1 MKYDSNKQV
10 FYSPLFSQFSD
21 RVFFVIQGRIKNDG
35 LNWEEK
41 YQHSL
46 SEKFISQLLLK
57 FPQLSRLKLFSPVR
71 PEFVDDSIVKNV
83 SPHDSGNIIPD
94 TDGLYTITKNL
105 PLMAMGADC
114 ASVAFYDSKNNVVSL
129 LHAGWRGIYGDICA
143 TAINNMSKNFGTKA
157 QEIFVAIGPMISAC
171 GLSCYEVDDG
181 VAYLFEKKCPKSI
194 ITKKGRKTYLNL
206 LTALNQTLVNAGV
219 PKTQIDAETFC
230 TKCYGDTLLYSRRH
244 SPRGKKSQIA
254 TIILL

>member
-1 MKYDSNKQV
+1 MKYDTNKQI

-41 YQHSL
+41 YQRSL
-46 SEKFISQLLLK
+46 SEKFINQLLPK
-57 FPQLSRLKLFSPVR
+57 FPQLSKVKLFSPVR
-71 PEFVDDSIVKNV
+71 PEFVDDSVVKNV
-83 SPHDSGNIIPD
+83 SAGDSGNIIPG
-94 TDGLYTITKNL
+94 TDGLYTAIKKL

-114 ASVAFYDSKNNVVSL
+114 ASVAFYDSKNNAVCL

-143 TAINNMSKNFGTKA
+143 TAINNMGKSFGTKA
-157 QEIFVAIGPMISAC
+157 REIFVAIGPMISAC
-171 GLSCYEVDDG
+171 GLPCYEVNNDVG
-181 VAYLFEKKCPKSI
+181 KLFEKKFPKSI
-194 ITKKGRKTYLNL
+194 IAKKGEKTYLNL
-206 LTALNQTLVNAGV
+206 LIALKQTLRETGV
-219 PKTQIDAETFC
+219 PNENIDSETFC

-244 SPRGKKSQIA
+244 SPRDYRNQIA